1 MFISFV
7 KSTRGRLLGYYFE
20 LIWQNEVKSERQGLS
35 VQDGILQAGGQN
47 SEDIRRYT
55 LYLKD
60 IACLERLVNLISL
73 LYKEI

>member
-1 MFISFV
+1 MGCLFSDWDD
-7 KSTRGRLLGYYFE
+7 KD
-20 LIWQNEVKSERQGLS
+20 QS

-47 SEDIRRYT
+47 SEDRRYT

-60 IACLERLVNLISL
+60 IACLESLVNLISL